1 MCNEKATARNFL
13 QAVALGIHNQTV
25 LTLKTFYKIHCSGRA
40 KIATLRSERND
51 QSGQGEIAN
60 SPVGDFL
67 V

>member
-1 MCNEKATARNFL
+1 METKAVGERIQIAR
-13 QAVALGIHNQTV
+13 
-25 LTLKTFYKIHCSGRA
+25 CSGRA